1 MLANPRTF
9 RCPNCKEMIN
19 ESMVQ
24 CRFCS
29 VLIDAHVAQL
39 TADRV
44 EKANQAYSDASFLKT
59 SAIAMYV
66 FLGLSMIPFLPL
78 VFFGFLIT
86 IVVVIVLLIR
96 WYVRYGM
103 LISDDADYKKARRWW
118 WVSFAMVFGV
128 PVVFIIRSVI
138 VLILLFTSG
147 DLSD

>member
-96 WYVRYGM
+96 WYVRFGM
-103 LISDDADYKKARRWW
+103 LISDDDDYKKARRSWW
-118 WVSFAMVFGV
+118 IAFAMVFGV

>member
-9 RCPNCKEMIN
+9 RCPNCNEWIN
-19 ESMVQ
+19 ESVVQ

-44 EKANQAYSDASFLKT
+44 EKANQAYSDASFLRT

-78 VFFGFLIT
+78 VYFGFLIT

-103 LISDDADYKKARRWW
+103 LISDDVDYKKARRSWW
-118 WVSFAMVFGV
+118 IAFAMVFGV
-128 PVVFIIRSVI
+128 PVVSSLRYVI
-138 VLILLFTSG
+138 EVLRLIASG